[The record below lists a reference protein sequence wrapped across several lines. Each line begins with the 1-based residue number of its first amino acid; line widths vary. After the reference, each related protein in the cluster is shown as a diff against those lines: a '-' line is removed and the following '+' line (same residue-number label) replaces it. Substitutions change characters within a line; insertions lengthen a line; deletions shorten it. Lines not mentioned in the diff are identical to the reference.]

1 MNRVSQAVTFLS
13 WLFEP
18 YSDGFVEI
26 RCLNQGR
33 NQMRFY
39 ELPRT
44 VEEWTG
50 IGEACVQWSD
60 EGNDVYVGVL
70 PRWRKGGRDNDVHT
84 AGVLWCDI
92 DDLDGLDQI
101 ATLDK
106 VTVAVRSGK
115 GLHCYRR
122 LKVAGIGTKPTEQR
136 EFVQLLERWMLTLS
150 AAADIKCKNP
160 SRILRVPGT
169 LNWKN
174 REAPRL
180 VELAKYP
187 PEASRIVEETQ
198 TTHPWGDE
206 WSRLLIAAK
215 AGDLPKRERG
225 NWNLGKYKHG
235 DYLLYCFNHT
245 VVGIEQMRCM
255 GMVEHATE
263 CRNLVTA
270 ALDTQTFLD

>member
-18 YSDGFVEI
+18 YVDGFVEI
-26 RCLNQGR
+26 RTMNQGKV
-33 NQMRFY
+33 QMRFY

-44 VEEWTG
+44 VDDWTG
-50 IGEACVQWSD
+50 IGEACIQWSD

-92 DDLDGLDQI
+92 DDLTGLDQT

-136 EFVQLLERWMLTLS
+136 EFVQLLERWMLSLS
-150 AAADIKCKNP
+150 SAADIKCKNP

-169 LNWKN
+169 VNWKN
-174 REAPRL
+174 RELPKL
-180 VELAKYP
+180 VELAKFP
-187 PEASRIVEETQ
+187 TEASRIVKETQ
-198 TTHPWGDE
+198 TAHPWGDE

-225 NWNLGKYKHG
+225 NWNLGRYKHG
-235 DYLLYCFNHT
+235 DYLLYCFNHA
-245 VVGIEQMRCM
+245 VVGVEQMRVM
-255 GMVEHATE
+255 GMVDHARDVSVLLMT
-263 CRNLVTA
+263 
-270 ALDTQTFLD
+270 ALDTQDFSE

>member
-26 RCLNQGR
+26 RTMNQGKV
-33 NQMRFY
+33 QMRFW

-44 VEEWTG
+44 AEDWTG
-50 IGEACVQWSD
+50 IGEACIQWSD
-60 EGNDVYVGVL
+60 AGEDVYVGVL

-122 LKVAGIGTKPTEQR
+122 LKVVGIGTKPIEQR

-150 AAADIKCKNP
+150 SRADVKCKNP

-187 PEASRIVEETQ
+187 PEASRIVEET
-198 TTHPWGDE
+198 TSTHPWGDE

-215 AGDLPKRERG
+215 ANDLPKRERG
-225 NWNLGKYKHG
+225 NWNLGHYKHG

-245 VVGIEQMRCM
+245 VIGIEQMRGM

>member
-18 YSDGFVEI
+18 YVDGFVEI
-26 RCLNQGR
+26 RTMNQGKV
-33 NQMRFY
+33 QMRFW

-44 VEEWTG
+44 EEDWNG
-50 IGEACVQWSD
+50 IGEACIQWSD
-60 EGNDVYVGVL
+60 AGEDVYVGVL

-84 AGVLWCDI
+84 AAVVWCDI
-92 DDLDGLDQI
+92 DDLTDLDET
-101 ATLDK
+101 ATLAK

-122 LKVAGIGTKPTEQR
+122 LKMAGIGTKPTEQR
-136 EFVQLLERWMLTLS
+136 EFIQLLERWMLTLS
-150 AAADIKCKNP
+150 SAADVKCKNP

-215 AGDLPKRERG
+215 AGDLPRRERG
-225 NWNLGKYKHG
+225 NWNLGHYKHG

-245 VVGIEQMRCM
+245 VIGIEQMRCM
-255 GMVEHATE
+255 GMVAHAEE
-263 CRNLVTA
+263 CRTLVTT
-270 ALDTQTFLD
+270 ALDTQSFSD

>member
-1 MNRVSQAVTFLS
+1 MNRVSEAVTFLS

-26 RCLNQGR
+26 RTMCQGKV
-33 NQMRFY
+33 QMRFW

-44 VEEWTG
+44 AEDWTG
-50 IGEACVQWSD
+50 IGEACIQWSD
-60 EGNDVYVGVL
+60 AGEDVYVGVL

-92 DDLDGLDQI
+92 DDLTDLDQ
-101 ATLDK
+101 ASTLDK

-136 EFVQLLERWMLTLS
+136 EFIQLLQRWMLTLS
-150 AAADIKCKNP
+150 SAADVKCKNP

-187 PEASRIVEETQ
+187 PEASRIVEET
-198 TTHPWGDE
+198 TSTHPWGDE

-225 NWNLGKYKHG
+225 NWNLGQYKHG

-245 VVGIEQMRCM
+245 VIGIEQMRGM

>member
-18 YSDGFVEI
+18 YVDGFVEI
-26 RCLNQGR
+26 RTMNQGKV
-33 NQMRFY
+33 QMRFW

-44 VEEWTG
+44 EEDWNG
-50 IGEACVQWSD
+50 IGEACIQWSD
-60 EGNDVYVGVL
+60 AGEDVYVGVL

-92 DDLDGLDQI
+92 DDLDGLDQT

-122 LKVAGIGTKPTEQR
+122 LKTVGIGTKPTEQR
-136 EFVQLLERWMLTLS
+136 DFIQLLERWMLTLS
-150 AAADIKCKNP
+150 SAADVKCKNP

-169 LNWKN
+169 LNWKI
-174 REAPRL
+174 RKLPRL
-180 VELAKYP
+180 VELAKFP

-225 NWNLGKYKHG
+225 NWNLGRYKHG

-245 VVGIEQMRCM
+245 IVGIEQMRCM

>member
-26 RCLNQGR
+26 RTMNQGKV
-33 NQMRFY
+33 QMRFW

-44 VEEWTG
+44 VDEWTG
-50 IGEACVQWSD
+50 IGEACIQWSD
-60 EGNDVYVGVL
+60 AGDDVYVGVL

-92 DDLDGLDQI
+92 DDLAGLDQT
-101 ATLDK
+101 ATLAN

-122 LKVAGIGTKPTEQR
+122 LKVVGIGTKPTEQR

-150 AAADIKCKNP
+150 KAADIKCKNP

-187 PEASRIVEETQ
+187 PEASRIVEET
-198 TTHPWGDE
+198 TSTHPWGDE

-245 VVGIEQMRCM
+245 VIGIEQMRCM
-255 GMVEHATE
+255 GMVAHAEE
-263 CRNLVTA
+263 CRTLVTT

>member
-18 YSDGFVEI
+18 YVDGFVEI
-26 RCLNQGR
+26 RTMNQGKV
-33 NQMRFY
+33 QMRFW

-44 VEEWTG
+44 EEDWNG
-50 IGEACVQWSD
+50 IGEACIQWSD
-60 EGNDVYVGVL
+60 AGEDVYVGVL

-84 AGVLWCDI
+84 AATIWCDI
-92 DDLDGLDQI
+92 DDLDGLDQT
-101 ATLDK
+101 ATLAK
-106 VTVAVRSGK
+106 VTVAVRSGR

-122 LKVAGIGTKPTEQR
+122 LKTTGIGTKPTEQR
-136 EFVQLLERWMLTLS
+136 DFIQLLQRWMLSLS
-150 AAADIKCKNP
+150 SAADIKCKNP

-180 VELAKYP
+180 VELAKHP
-187 PEASRIVEETQ
+187 PEASRIVKETQ
-198 TTHPWGDE
+198 TAHPWGDE

-225 NWNLGKYKHG
+225 NWNLGRYKHG
-235 DYLLYCFNHT
+235 DYLLYCFNHA
-245 VVGIEQMRCM
+245 VVGVEQMRVM
-255 GMVEHATE
+255 GMVDHARDVSVLLMT
-263 CRNLVTA
+263 
-270 ALDTQTFLD
+270 ALDTQDLSE